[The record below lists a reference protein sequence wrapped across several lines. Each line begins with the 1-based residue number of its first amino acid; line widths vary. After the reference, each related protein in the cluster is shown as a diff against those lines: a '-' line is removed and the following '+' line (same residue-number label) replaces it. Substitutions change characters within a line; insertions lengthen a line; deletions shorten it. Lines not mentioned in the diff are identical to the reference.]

1 MERIQSRVR
10 IQRLGSQKARMEQKE
25 PTAINADTQWR
36 LGMMAALGIFVRNKN
51 TDKGNRR

>member
-10 IQRLGSQKARMEQKE
+10 IQRLGFQKARMEQSG

-36 LGMMAALGIFVRNKN
+36 LGMMGALGIFVHNKN